1 MKDCIFCKINNGDI
15 PSNTIYEDDIV
26 RVFLDINPVKTGHM
40 LIIPKK
46 HYTNLD
52 DIEIETLTHIN
63 KIAKKMHILLKEKLN
78 IDGMQV
84 VQNNGILQEVLHY
97 HMHLIPEYK
106 EDKGLSVDEVYN
118 ILKN

>member
-84 VQNNGILQEVLHY
+84 VQNNGILQEVKHY
-97 HMHLIPEYK
+97 HLHIIPNYENSNKLDVKDVFDLITK
-106 EDKGLSVDEVYN
+106 
-118 ILKN
+118 